1 LDPKQVD
8 VSQISQWEL
17 LPSDHIYSVCVIHI
31 GWQRQTP
38 AGHDQLTITF
48 FGSNN
53 MSTLKSDI
61 PSRILA
67 PGTTSEQQGRR
78 WFQMRETLK
87 KGRPAENRDSS
98 LWRLSLKNMSRPN
111 ACEKIAFVSL
121 GILVAVGLLQAF
133 SELEALLDNGGLD
146 QTVHAL
152 LAR

>member
-1 LDPKQVD
+1 M
-8 VSQISQWEL
+8 
-17 LPSDHIYSVCVIHI
+17 
-31 GWQRQTP
+31 
-38 AGHDQLTITF
+38 
-48 FGSNN
+48 N
-53 MSTLKSDI
+53 TLNLHVLNRS
-61 PSRILA
+61 PA
-67 PGTTSEQQGRR
+67 PGGVSKQRGRR
-78 WFQMRETLK
+78 LFRKSETLK